1 LKEIA
6 NCRSDHP
13 LSRSGSATTFNVP
26 QRGIKGVLSCAQ
38 TIAGSGAVAAFRL
51 LVRSPSTMI
60 FGWLLVFVPV
70 SLGLKYHLNT
80 SPLLIFGSAAIAIA
94 GLAEWVRRSTE
105 QLAERAGP
113 EIGGL
118 LNVTFGNIAELT
130 LALFVLASG
139 KPDIVRAQI
148 TGSIIGTSLL
158 GLGLAILVGGLT
170 RERQT
175 FRRENAGR
183 FSSLLVLTTLA
194 LLLPALFSYAREAT
208 GHHSDMAL
216 TNEELSLGASAVL
229 ILLYAGNLI
238 YTLVTHRDVFA
249 SDEPRT
255 EPSWSLW
262 TALAVLIGG
271 TAVIAIEAELVSE
284 SLTATAQQLNL
295 SPLFLSV
302 IVLGSDRDNRRR
314 LRGGLFR
321 ASGSDGA
328 GHEHLH
334 RFGDPDRA
342 RHGAVTGSDLV
353 AFRPSD
359 GPGLHKPARSIRD
372 RWDGVDRQRN
382 RRRRGDHMVRGPLAD
397 RGLCIARARI
407 FLFRGLSFELIAHAL
422 A

>member
-1 LKEIA
+1 M
-6 NCRSDHP
+6 
-13 LSRSGSATTFNVP
+13 
-26 QRGIKGVLSCAQ
+26 LSCVQ
-38 TIAGSGAVAAFRL
+38 TAAGSDAVAAFRP

-60 FGWLLVFVPV
+60 FSWLLVFVPV
-70 SLGLKYHLNT
+70 SLGLKYFLDT

-94 GLAEWVRRSTE
+94 VLAEWVRRSTE

-302 IVLGSDRDNRRR
+302 IVLALIGTIADVFAAVYFAHQDRMGLVMSICIGSAIQIA
-314 LRGGLFR
+314 LVMAPLLVLISWFF
-321 ASGSDGA
+321 
-328 GHEHLH
+328 GH
-334 RFGDPDRA
+334 PM
-342 RHGAVTGSDLV
+342 DLV
-353 AFRPSD
+353 FTNPLDLFAIAGTAWIVNAIAGD
-359 GPGLHKPARSIRD
+359 GETTWFEGLLLI
-372 RWDGVDRQRN
+372 GVYA
-382 RRRRGDHMVRGPLAD
+382 LL
-397 RGLCIARARI
+397 GLGFFFFA
-407 FLFRGLSFELIAHAL
+407 G
-422 A
+422 

>member
-1 LKEIA
+1 M
-6 NCRSDHP
+6 
-13 LSRSGSATTFNVP
+13 
-26 QRGIKGVLSCAQ
+26 LSCAQ

-60 FGWLLVFVPV
+60 FSWLLVFVPV
-70 SLGLKYHLNT
+70 SLGLKYFLNT

-302 IVLGSDRDNRRR
+302 IVLALIGTIADVFAAVYFAHQDRMGLVMSICIGSAIQIA
-314 LRGGLFR
+314 LVMAPLLVLISWFF
-321 ASGSDGA
+321 
-328 GHEHLH
+328 GH
-334 RFGDPDRA
+334 PM
-342 RHGAVTGSDLV
+342 DLV
-353 AFRPSD
+353 FTNPLDLFAIAGTAWIVNAIAGD
-359 GPGLHKPARSIRD
+359 GETTWFEGLLLI
-372 RWDGVDRQRN
+372 GVYA
-382 RRRRGDHMVRGPLAD
+382 LL
-397 RGLCIARARI
+397 GLGFFFFA
-407 FLFRGLSFELIAHAL
+407 G
-422 A
+422 

>member
-1 LKEIA
+1 
-6 NCRSDHP
+6 
-13 LSRSGSATTFNVP
+13 
-26 QRGIKGVLSCAQ
+26 
-38 TIAGSGAVAAFRL
+38 
-51 LVRSPSTMI
+51 MI
-60 FGWLLVFVPV
+60 FGFLLAFVPV
-70 SLGLKYHLNT
+70 SLILKHVIGA
-80 SPLLIFGSAAIAIA
+80 SPLWVFGGAAIAIA

-118 LNVTFGNIAELT
+118 LNVTFGNVAELT

-194 LLLPALFSYAREAT
+194 LLLPALFSYSREAS
-208 GHHSDMAL
+208 GHHADAAL
-216 TNEELSLGASAVL
+216 TNEELSLGTSVVL
-229 ILLYAGNLI
+229 ILLYAGNLL

-249 SDEPRT
+249 GEESRT

-262 TALAVLIGG
+262 VSLAVLIGG

-284 SLTATAQQLNL
+284 SLTATAEHLHL

-302 IVLGSDRDNRRR
+302 IVLALIGTAADLFAAVYFAHQDRMGLVMSICIGSAIQIA
-314 LRGGLFR
+314 LVMAPLLVLISWLLGK
-321 ASGSDGA
+321 
-328 GHEHLH
+328 
-334 RFGDPDRA
+334 PM
-342 RHGAVTGSDLV
+342 DLV
-353 AFRPSD
+353 FTNPLDLFAIAGTAWIVNAIAGD
-359 GPGLHKPARSIRD
+359 GETTWFEGVLLIGVYALLGLGYFFFA
-372 RWDGVDRQRN
+372 G
-382 RRRRGDHMVRGPLAD
+382 
-397 RGLCIARARI
+397 
-407 FLFRGLSFELIAHAL
+407 
-422 A
+422 